1 MRIPSISRGIK
12 RGPIHRLDNFDI
24 QRTSVK
30 LKIPP
35 YLLFPPHFSREF
47 THILSE
53 EDSALSLIDHF
64 PLADAWPLLSESV
77 KHHPLIPLI
86 REKHKG
92 FGEPTSSRTI
102 KGGFSI
108 LARHPYAS
116 IFKGPRC
123 LREFSAQ
130 LSALPG
136 LAVFAEAVEN
146 PQKIPA
152 FLIQPSHMQR
162 GNTAGKPR

>member
-12 RGPIHRLDNFDI
+12 RGPIHRLDNPDI
-24 QRTSVK
+24 QRTSVT

-35 YLLFPPHFSREF
+35 YPYSTLFSPGSSPIFFRKRTPHFP
-47 THILSE
+47 
-53 EDSALSLIDHF
+53 SLIISHWLMHGLF
-64 PLADAWPLLSESV
+64 YLHRLNTTPV
-77 KHHPLIPLI
+77 IPLI

-130 LSALPG
+130 PSALPG
-136 LAVFAEAVEN
+136 PAVFAEAVEN

-152 FLIQPSHMQR
+152 FLIQP
-162 GNTAGKPR
+162 